1 MSVFVDMVAIRMVCE
16 AAVVVIAG
24 VVDADSVVVDE
35 DAEVVDADSVVVD
48 EDAKVVDADDEDAEV
63 VDADDEDAEV
73 VDADDEVV
81 ATDAGVVSLVVCS
94 DVRSVG

>member
-1 MSVFVDMVAIRMVCE
+1 MVCE
-16 AAVVVIAG
+16 VAVVVIAG

-35 DAEVVDADSVVVD
+35 DAEVVDAD
-48 EDAKVVDADDEDAEV
+48 DEDAEV

-73 VDADDEVV
+73 V
-81 ATDAGVVSLVVCS
+81 SLVVCS

>member
-1 MSVFVDMVAIRMVCE
+1 MFVDMVAIWMVCE
-16 AAVVVIAG
+16 VAVVVIAG

-35 DAEVVDADSVVVD
+35 DAEVVDA
-48 EDAKVVDADDEDAEV
+48 E
-63 VDADDEDAEV
+63 
-73 VDADDEVV
+73 DEVV

>member
-1 MSVFVDMVAIRMVCE
+1 MFVDMVAIWMVCE
-16 AAVVVIAG
+16 VAVVVIAG

-48 EDAKVVDADDEDAEV
+48 EDA
-63 VDADDEDAEV
+63 EV

>member
-1 MSVFVDMVAIRMVCE
+1 MSVFVDMVAIWMVCE
-16 AAVVVIAG
+16 VAVVVIDG
-24 VVDADSVVVDE
+24 VVDADSVVV
-35 DAEVVDADSVVVD
+35 
-48 EDAKVVDADDEDAEV
+48 DEDAEV